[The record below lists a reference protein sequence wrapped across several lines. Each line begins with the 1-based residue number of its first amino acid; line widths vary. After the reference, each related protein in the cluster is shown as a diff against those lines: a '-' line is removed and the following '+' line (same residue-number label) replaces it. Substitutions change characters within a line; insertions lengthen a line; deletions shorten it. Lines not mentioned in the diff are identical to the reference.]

1 MYTPVYTLSRV
12 VFNGHM
18 DEEEI
23 ITSVDRDKIANAA
36 VRELEING
44 RVELKLT
51 IRNLD

>member
-23 ITSVDRDKIANAA
+23 ITSIDREKIANAA
-36 VRELEING
+36 MRELEMNG
-44 RVELKLT
+44 NAELKLT

>member
-1 MYTPVYTLSRV
+1 MFTPVYTLSRV
-12 VFNGHM
+12 VFNGHL

-23 ITSVDRDKIANAA
+23 ITSIDRDKIANAA
-36 VRELEING
+36 MRELEINE